1 MQWEAGE
8 IVSRWIGH
16 NHIDAVLSAADA
28 WRERCFLKEG
38 SLFGD
43 APLWTLGNIQE
54 LKRRF
59 LENPI
64 EGADRGFFDKLK
76 EQLEGAPTEVVQLTA
91 EVVWFLLLF
100 PISSTT
106 KPETKRAQ
114 IKEVWE
120 WTGSVL
126 PESPFLTDQA
136 LMGVGHPGTAYLTRR
151 YEQFGFFLDV
161 VEQWKALPQGRRD
174 ELMAGNTPWSFVKW
188 LDGVE
193 HADRRPMRNA
203 ILYFLFPDDLER
215 NLSNDHRRQIVEA
228 LKHRL
233 PEGLRPKGRNPPL
246 GELDR
251 AIHDL
256 RKGFEEEFGTKELD
270 FYRPPLHAQWWIKIR
285 EDARNE
291 IGAGLKKVLSEY
303 DLELRQCGS
312 KKKALETCKPVDA
325 KTGFWENPTDAT
337 NKPLRWFL
345 HLEIDNGKLVAR
357 VPDAHGSRRIAFANT
372 AQGTSGAVT
381 TRIVPAIRVGDEKYV
396 FYETWEWMLLHCFLP
411 ALPVGSSGQLF
422 DEFDEKT
429 GRLVYM
435 GHDQPYIAAAL
446 IALNEDEDLFVA
458 AELPRPLKY
467 AEATEAIAALIHVSP
482 TALNPPDVDPEKEKD
497 DAV

>member
-1 MQWEAGE
+1 MA
-8 IVSRWIGH
+8 RWIGH
-16 NHIDAVLSAADA
+16 DHIDAVLEAADA
-28 WRERCFLKEG
+28 WRERCFAADG
-38 SLFGD
+38 SLFSEES
-43 APLWTLGNIQE
+43 LWTHANVRE

-59 LENPI
+59 IEHPI
-64 EGADRGFFDKLK
+64 EGADRTFFDKLK
-76 EQLEGAPTEVVQLTA
+76 EQLDGAPAEVIRLTA

-100 PISSTT
+100 PISSAT

-120 WTGSVL
+120 WSGSAL
-126 PESPFLTDQA
+126 PESPYLNDQA

-151 YEQFGFFLDV
+151 YEQFGFMLEVLDL
-161 VEQWKALPQGRRD
+161 WKGLPEAQRTQIMT
-174 ELMAGNTPWSFVKW
+174 ENTPWQFVTW
-188 LDGVE
+188 LDAIE
-193 HADRRPMRNA
+193 HADRRPIRNA
-203 ILYFLFPDDLER
+203 ILYFLFPDVLER

-233 PEGLRPKGRNPPL
+233 PDDLRPRGRNPAL
-246 GELDR
+246 RDLDR
-251 AIHDL
+251 AIYEL
-256 RKGFEEEFGTKELD
+256 RKGFEEEFGTSELD
-270 FYRPPLHAQWWIKIR
+270 FYRPPIYAQWFIGIR

-291 IGAGLKKVLSEY
+291 IGAALKKILSEY

-312 KKKALETCKPVDA
+312 KKKTLDTCKPVNER
-325 KTGFWENPTDAT
+325 TGFWENATDAT

-345 HLEIDNGKLVAR
+345 HLELNDGKLVAS
-357 VPDAHGSRRIAFANT
+357 VPAEHGSRRIAFANT

-381 TRIVPAIRVGDEKYV
+381 TRIVPAIKVAEDKFV

-422 DEFDEKT
+422 DEFEVST

-446 IALNEDEDLFVA
+446 IALNEEDDLFVA
-458 AELPRPLKY
+458 PELPRALKY
-467 AEATEAIAALIHVSP
+467 AEATDALAGLIHVSS
-482 TALNPPDVDPEKEKD
+482 TAMKMSETGDEQPPENNMGMGGGT
-497 DAV
+497 